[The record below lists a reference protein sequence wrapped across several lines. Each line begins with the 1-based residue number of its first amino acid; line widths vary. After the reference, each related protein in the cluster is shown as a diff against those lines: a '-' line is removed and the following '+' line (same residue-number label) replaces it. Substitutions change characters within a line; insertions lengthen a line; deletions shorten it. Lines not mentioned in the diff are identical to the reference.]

1 MSRWKF
7 KKVEGKVIER
17 DIGEAVVE
25 CLGERATPIIVF
37 AEDEGAGGAVHTR
50 HGGLRLEVDPATGQ
64 LRKVKALSAPT
75 P

>member
-17 DIGEAVVE
+17 DIGKAVVE
-25 CLGERATPIIVF
+25 CLGERATPIVVF
-37 AEDEGAGGAVHTR
+37 AEDGGAGGAVHTR
-50 HGGLRLEVDPATGQ
+50 HGGLRLEAGPATGQ
-64 LRKVKALSAPT
+64 LRKVEALSAPT